1 MQHEIDV
8 IDAILGPE
16 VAAAVA
22 PLRSQKPDNAAQ
34 LQRYY
39 EALFDPTDTSAD
51 ALSRADRFLV
61 AVRVASH
68 TGSSAV
74 ADWYAAL
81 AKAEDVD
88 DDQLER
94 AAAVDRAWTDNT
106 KRGAAMRHADL
117 VTRAPDQTS
126 ARDLDLLKEAGF
138 SPGGILSLAQ
148 TIAFVSYQLRLIAGL
163 RVMGG
168 AS

>member
-8 IDAILGPE
+8 IDAMLGPE

-22 PLRSQKPDNAAQ
+22 PLRNQKPDNGTQ

-39 EALFDPTDTSAD
+39 DALFDPTDASA
-51 ALSRADRFLV
+51 AAFSRANRFLV

-68 TGSSAV
+68 TRSAAV
-74 ADWYAAL
+74 AEWYAGL
-81 AKAEDVD
+81 ARAEGVE

-94 AAAVDRAWTDNT
+94 AANVDRAWTDET
-106 KRGAAMRHADL
+106 VLGAAIRHADL

-126 ARDLDLLKEAGF
+126 ADNLDALKEAGI
-138 SPGGILSLAQ
+138 SPAGILSLAQ
-148 TIAFVSYQLRLIAGL
+148 TIAFVSYQLRLVAGL
-163 RVMGG
+163 RALGG